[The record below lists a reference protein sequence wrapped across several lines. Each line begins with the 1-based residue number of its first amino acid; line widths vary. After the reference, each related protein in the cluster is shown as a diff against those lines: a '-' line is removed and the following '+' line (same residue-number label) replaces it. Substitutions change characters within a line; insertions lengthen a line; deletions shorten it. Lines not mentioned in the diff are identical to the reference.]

1 MHDYGIEQTVR
12 DSRIAMIYEGTNEIQ
27 AIDLLLRKVLDDG
40 GARLGALLDR
50 LVLDADMAAPALAEF
65 ADALRAQVAAACAA
79 TAALVNGARHDAEW
93 PLRAADDYLRGIG
106 LTLLAWAWL
115 KRAAAAWPKTGDA
128 WHDDTLRAARF
139 GVQWLLPEAGWR
151 WQRVR
156 RSRPSCRRCEHGR
169 HRRTPMIDKI
179 FPSAAAALADVA
191 DGATV
196 MIGGFGTAGLP
207 NELTDALLAQ
217 GARELTIVNN
227 NAGNGDTGLAALLAA
242 GRVRKIIC
250 SFPRQVDS
258 HHFDRLYRAGK
269 IELELV
275 PQGNLAERI
284 RAAGAGIGGF
294 FTPTGYGTELAKG
307 KETREIDGRMYV
319 LESPIHAD
327 FALIKAERG
336 DRWGNLTY
344 RMTAR
349 NFGPVMAM
357 AARTTVASVHEV
369 VELGALDPEC
379 VVTPGLFV
387 QRVVRIERAPTR
399 GAAASEGAATWRT
412 TSAGPASRW
421 RSAWRATSPKA
432 RSSTWASACR
442 RWWPTTCRPTA
453 RSCCTAR
460 TASSAWARRRPRA
473 PRTTT

>member
-1 MHDYGIEQTVR
+1 
-12 DSRIAMIYEGTNEIQ
+12 
-27 AIDLLLRKVLDDG
+27 
-40 GARLGALLDR
+40 
-50 LVLDADMAAPALAEF
+50 
-65 ADALRAQVAAACAA
+65 
-79 TAALVNGARHDAEW
+79 
-93 PLRAADDYLRGIG
+93 
-106 LTLLAWAWL
+106 
-115 KRAAAAWPKTGDA
+115 
-128 WHDDTLRAARF
+128 
-139 GVQWLLPEAGWR
+139 
-151 WQRVR
+151 
-156 RSRPSCRRCEHGR
+156 
-169 HRRTPMIDKI
+169 MIDKI
-179 FPSAAAALADVA
+179 FPSAEAALADVA

-242 GRVRKIIC
+242 WRVRKIIC

-357 AARTTVASVHEV
+357 AARTTVATVHQV
-369 VELGALDPEC
+369 VDLGALDPEC
-379 VVTPGLFV
+379 LVTPGLFV
-387 QRVVRIERAPTR
+387 QRVVRVERV
-399 GAAASEGAATWRT
+399 
-412 TSAGPASRW
+412 
-421 RSAWRATSPKA
+421 ATSGGGFKNA
-432 RSSTWASACR
+432 A
-442 RWWPTTCRPTA
+442 
-453 RSCCTAR
+453 
-460 TASSAWARRRPRA
+460 
-473 PRTTT
+473 